1 MPRPAVFH
9 RALPQVDG
17 MNKNTKKIPMPLAL
31 LFKGAALTAVC
42 LFLFGSCVA
51 LPFRQRTETF
61 DSIRMEPPAGED
73 INGNFP
79 EAVYI
84 KTRTQTF
91 NTYHYYILKDGLI
104 WYKGVTP
111 DSGPRDWTIF
121 METGLPHNFEEPYFY
136 YPKYIVEIAADAD
149 ELVAL
154 SDEGRFY
161 RICQDWIFS
170 RPTKK
175 WLDKQGWPEMV
186 GLYMDQRTA
195 RNKAWTVG
203 KRNDQVKYYEDPFGN
218 QHHNGTQEIVTTY
231 VLLEDGQEI
240 CYADPGL
247 PTDFSR
253 NFAGPERGAFKAA
266 AISASASTIFL
277 VNDAGE
283 MYTRIADFDI
293 TGCDP
298 MFFKYTYVP
307 YRSNLS
313 GVDYRSNLTP
323 WGLPSE
329 DWKPQPAVP
338 LRGKA
343 AVTRHITI
351 LQNGQ
356 GNAARELRVAGY
368 NEGGETGYW
377 SKPIDASDWTF
388 VPVPLYFAPG
398 AVLFGAAD
406 AANTAAGRGA
416 DAGERRG
423 ERGPA
428 PDVPMRGSL
437 WFGDTMEAG
446 WEYEIPNFN
455 ILEGSCFLRISRQGE
470 TCTVILHPIEV
481 WTYLRRYYQPGRTGP
496 PKMFFVTLEI
506 PENAMDGLS
515 RDFQEQL
522 DRKFKDKNKVLF
534 NYIMEADTNY
544 ITLRESAEW
553 TLILASDAQA
563 GAFPDNRHSWFFNR
577 YDEIARYHSPEL
589 MLGERPVYT
598 REQYAEIARKI
609 EGNRKFKE
617 ELEHRVAEYRSLK
630 RAALN
635 LGMVYTNLDL
645 ISRIT
650 LLNFVDMPKIYTIT
664 RFGKKII
671 SVNKTYTDLISDN
684 RIWIDSTLIEL
695 LDIRI
700 KIYTQAA
707 VSLARGEPAFVLP
720 PEFAE
725 TAAGYWRIA
734 GLPFELS
741 GTFGRGSDERPA
753 SLSSELLE
761 EGFFG
766 WVLKVG
772 ENPLF
777 SLLVEPED
785 AARTIFSRGNKT
797 AGEAPF
803 RLKGILSVKSID
815 LEGEGMT
822 YYNRT
827 VGALIKDNGQL
838 KIDISFDGKELIIK
852 HRRFLG
858 RDFVVFHG
866 SI

>member
-1 MPRPAVFH
+1 M
-9 RALPQVDG
+9 G
-17 MNKNTKKIPMPLAL
+17 GNTKKTPVLFGRFSQWVVLAAAGFL
-31 LFKGAALTAVC
+31 LFGA
-42 LFLFGSCVA
+42 CVSI
-51 LPFRQRTETF
+51 PFRQKTETF
-61 DSIRMEPPAGED
+61 DTISREPPAGED

-79 EAVYI
+79 ETVYI

-104 WYKGVTP
+104 WYKGITP

-121 METGLPHNFEEPYFY
+121 METGLPHNFGDPYFY

-170 RPTKK
+170 RQTKK

-186 GLYMDQRTA
+186 GLYLDHRTA
-195 RNKAWTVG
+195 RNQAWTVG

-253 NFAGPERGAFKAA
+253 NFVGPERGAFKAA
-266 AISASASTIFL
+266 AISASASTLFL
-277 VNDAGE
+277 INDAGE
-283 MYTRIADFDI
+283 MYTRIVDFDI
-293 TGCDP
+293 TGGDP

-307 YRSNLS
+307 YESNLS
-313 GVDYRSNLTP
+313 GTNYWSNLTP

-329 DWKPQPAVP
+329 DWKPQPAIP
-338 LRGKA
+338 LNGKA

-368 NEGGETGYW
+368 NDQGETGYW
-377 SKPIDASDWTF
+377 SKPLEASDWTF
-388 VPVPLYFAPG
+388 VPVPLYFTPG
-398 AVLFGAAD
+398 AVLFGVADAEPGEAAD
-406 AANTAAGRGA
+406 AAAAADTNGA
-416 DAGERRG
+416 KTRG
-423 ERGPA
+423 ERGLS
-428 PDVPMRGSL
+428 PDIPMRGKL
-437 WFGDTMEAG
+437 WFGDTMEAE

-455 ILEGSCFLRISRQGE
+455 ILEGSCFLRISWREE
-470 TCTVILHPIEV
+470 TCTLILHPIEV
-481 WTYLRRYYQPGRTGP
+481 WTYLRRYYQPGRVGP
-496 PKMFFVTLEI
+496 PKLFFVTLEI

-515 RDFQEQL
+515 EEFQERL
-522 DRKFKDKNKVLF
+522 NRKFRDKNKVLF

-544 ITLRESAEW
+544 ITLRENAEW
-553 TLILASDAQA
+553 TLIFASDAQIS
-563 GAFPDNRHSWFFNR
+563 AFPDNRHSWFFNR
-577 YDEIARYHSPEL
+577 YDEIARYNSPEL
-589 MLGERPVYT
+589 TLRERPVYT
-598 REQYAEIARKI
+598 REQHAEIWRKI
-609 EGNRKFKE
+609 ESNRKFKE

-630 RAALN
+630 RAVFN
-635 LGMVYTNLDL
+635 LGMVYSNLDL

-650 LLNFVDMPKIYTIT
+650 LLNFVDIPKIYTIT

-671 SVNKTYTDLISDN
+671 AVNKTYTDLISDN
-684 RIWIDSTLIEL
+684 RIWIDNKLIEL

-700 KIYTQAA
+700 KTYTEAA
-707 VSLARGEPAFVLP
+707 GRLARGEPEFVFP
-720 PEFAE
+720 AGFAE
-725 TAAGYWRIA
+725 TAAEYWRIA
-734 GLPFELS
+734 GLPFALA
-741 GTFGRGSDERPA
+741 GTFGSGADEKPA
-753 SLSSELLE
+753 SLSPELLA

-772 ENPLF
+772 DTPLF

-785 AARTIFSRGNKT
+785 AARTIFSRNGKT
-797 AGEAPF
+797 AREAPY
-803 RLKGILSVKSID
+803 RLKGILSVNSVN
-815 LEGEGMT
+815 LEGEGRT

-827 VGALIKDNGQL
+827 IGALIKDNGQL
-838 KIDISFDGKELIIK
+838 KVDIRFDGKELLVK
-852 HRRFLG
+852 HRRFFG
-858 RDFVVFHG
+858 RDFMVFKG